1 MLQVSSKS
9 VHWLIIMFK
18 GLFGKKQN
26 SQEIRV
32 DEYTESA
39 PPLTDADM
47 EFLFGELLEGVNQ
60 ARGQAWAQKWLKN
73 LEYRI
78 SNDEWIAWFNRYGDK
93 VLSSNNINNDLA
105 AKMIQLGEL
114 GIGDIGDT
122 AHDIGMQILARN
134 EPEPIWEYDGP
145 DNQGNKLS
153 IAENQFNQPPS
164 LEGKEQES
172 SEQEYQPITIEEL
185 YQIMQQD
192 GEVRQQI
199 ATQLG
204 IETDDPDIIIQALM
218 QQFYLDA
225 EENQES

>member
-1 MLQVSSKS
+1 
-9 VHWLIIMFK
+9 MFK
-18 GLFGKKQN
+18 GLFGKKQS
-26 SQEIRV
+26 SQNIGV

-39 PPLTDADM
+39 PPLTDSDM

-60 ARGQAWAQKWLKN
+60 SRGQSWAQKWLKN

-78 SNDEWIAWFNRYGDK
+78 TNDEWTTWLNRYGDK
-93 VLSSNNINNDLA
+93 VLSSNNPNNDLA
-105 AKMIQLGEL
+105 AKLIQLGEL
-114 GIGDIGDT
+114 GIGDIGD
-122 AHDIGMQILARN
+122 AASDIGMQILTRN
-134 EPEPIWEYDGP
+134 EPEPIWEYNGP
-145 DNQGNKLS
+145 DNQGVSLT
-153 IAENQFNQPPS
+153 ITENQVNQS
-164 LEGKEQES
+164 ITEEGEQQES
-172 SEQEYQPITIEEL
+172 QEQEYQPITIEEL

-225 EENQES
+225 EENQEAS

>member
-1 MLQVSSKS
+1 
-9 VHWLIIMFK
+9 MFK
-18 GLFGKKQN
+18 GLFGKKQS
-26 SQEIRV
+26 SQNIRV

-39 PPLTDADM
+39 PPLTDSDM

-60 ARGQAWAQKWLKN
+60 SRGQSWAQKWLRN

-78 SNDEWIAWFNRYGDK
+78 TNDEWTAWLNRYGDK
-93 VLSSNNINNDLA
+93 VLSSNNPNNDLA
-105 AKMIQLGEL
+105 AKLIQLGEL
-114 GIGDIGDT
+114 GIGDIGD
-122 AHDIGMQILARN
+122 AASDIGMQILTRN
-134 EPEPIWEYDGP
+134 EPEPIWEYNGP
-145 DNQGNKLS
+145 DNQGVSLT
-153 IAENQFNQPPS
+153 ITENQVNQPITE
-164 LEGKEQES
+164 EGEQQES
-172 SEQEYQPITIEEL
+172 QEQEYQPITIEEL

-225 EENQES
+225 EENQEAS